1 MRRRWRGRWARRSV
15 KLLISSTHKIY
26 SLQERLSD
34 TIRRRMLTVLLL
46 LVVISPDLQI
56 IKSKDEDRDRRE
68 RADLAAQVIA
78 AFDEDIEGAELHL
91 VVMLA

>member
-1 MRRRWRGRWARRSV
+1 V
-15 KLLISSTHKIY
+15 KLLIWSTHKIY
-26 SLQERLSD
+26 SLQERLSG

-56 IKSKDEDRDRRE
+56 IKSKDEDRDWRE

>member
-1 MRRRWRGRWARRSV
+1 MLPV
-15 KLLISSTHKIY
+15 LPHLL
-26 SLQERLSD
+26 
-34 TIRRRMLTVLLL
+34 
-46 LVVISPDLQI
+46 ISPDLQI